1 MASSNTTDTTPET
14 IEVITHRIQV
24 QSNPIF
30 LQTTACQA
38 IAGLFV
44 WTAVFVTCQQVKY
57 IYKKYLDWVY
67 IFGKKY
73 SDYIIIMLCS
83 HND

>member
-1 MASSNTTDTTPET
+1 MASINYTETTTDA
-14 IEVITHRIQV
+14 IEVITQRAIA

-30 LQTTACQA
+30 LQTTAAQV

-57 IYKKYLDWVY
+57 INLKKLTFIYNIVP
-67 IFGKKY
+67 IKIQTFKFV
-73 SDYIIIMLCS
+73 
-83 HND
+83 

>member
-1 MASSNTTDTTPET
+1 MASSNNTETTTDT
-14 IEVITHRIQV
+14 IEVITQRAIV

-30 LQTTACQA
+30 LQTTACQV

-57 IYKKYLDWVY
+57 ILYLYDLN
-67 IFGKKY
+67 K
-73 SDYIIIMLCS
+73 
-83 HND
+83 N

>member
-1 MASSNTTDTTPET
+1 MAVINDTDTTTDT
-14 IEVITHRIQV
+14 IEIITQRVVQA

-30 LQTTACQA
+30 LQTTAAQV

-57 IYKKYLDWVY
+57 YLSRF
-67 IFGKKY
+67 INNN
-73 SDYIIIMLCS
+73 I
-83 HND
+83 

>member
-1 MASSNTTDTTPET
+1 MASSNNTETTTDT
-14 IEVITHRIQV
+14 IEVITQRAIT

-30 LQTTACQA
+30 LQTTAAQV

-57 IYKKYLDWVY
+57 SLYLHDLNKK
-67 IFGKKY
+67 K
-73 SDYIIIMLCS
+73 
-83 HND
+83 

>member
-1 MASSNTTDTTPET
+1 MASSNNTELTSET
-14 IEVITHRIQV
+14 IEIITQRVQA

-30 LQTTACQA
+30 LQTTAAQA

-57 IYKKYLDWVY
+57 IF
-67 IFGKKY
+67 IFIRSY
-73 SDYIIIMLCS
+73 FI
-83 HND
+83 

>member
-1 MASSNTTDTTPET
+1 MATNNTDTTTET
-14 IEVITHRIQV
+14 IEVITQRAIT

-30 LQTTACQA
+30 LQTTACQV

-57 IYKKYLDWVY
+57 TPYYM
-67 IFGKKY
+67 FF
-73 SDYIIIMLCS
+73 
-83 HND
+83 